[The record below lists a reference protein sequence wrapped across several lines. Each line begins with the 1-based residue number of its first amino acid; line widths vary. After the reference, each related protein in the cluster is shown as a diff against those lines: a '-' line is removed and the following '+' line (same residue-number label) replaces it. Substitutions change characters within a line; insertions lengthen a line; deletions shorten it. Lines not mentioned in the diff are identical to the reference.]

1 MPTTSM
7 YPFTPMGNQ
16 VVIDT
21 RPSSAG
27 GSERG
32 APCPYVD
39 GQQDLAEYLIMN
51 PNDDWVQIAYVANEV
66 PGDTQ
71 NQQAYLLASF
81 TNQLNTFQI
90 PPNSSA
96 VYRLIPNIVIGA
108 HRTGGGSSTY
118 VYVVP
123 GTGQV

>member
-16 VVIDT
+16 VPIDT

-27 GSERG
+27 GTELG
-32 APCPYVD
+32 VHCPYYD
-39 GQQDLAEYLIMN
+39 GQQDLAEYLITN
-51 PNDDWVQIAYVANEV
+51 PNDDWVQIGYLAHEGVDGAAEL
-66 PGDTQ
+66 G
-71 NQQAYLLASF
+71 AYLKSGF
-81 TNQLNTFQI
+81 TNQANTFQV

-96 VYRLIPNIVIGA
+96 VYRLIPNIVIGG
-108 HRTGGGSSTY
+108 HRTASGSSTFI
-118 VYVVP
+118 YVVP